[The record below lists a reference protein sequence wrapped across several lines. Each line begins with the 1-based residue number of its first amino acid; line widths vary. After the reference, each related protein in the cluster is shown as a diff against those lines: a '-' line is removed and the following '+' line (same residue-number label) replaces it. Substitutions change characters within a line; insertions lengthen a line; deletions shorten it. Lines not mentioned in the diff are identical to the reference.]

1 MSDTTQPT
9 LTIADLNSLK
19 TIVEISTQRGAFRA
33 NELTSIGVV
42 YDKLANFVAQAA
54 AANEEAAQESQESKE

>member
-54 AANEEAAQESQESKE
+54 AANEEAAQESQENKE